1 MPDGIPSLVEMRA
14 ISKAFG
20 AIQALDGVGLSISR
34 GEVLGLVG
42 DNSAGKSTLMKVLTG
57 AYRADAGEIRIDGH
71 RIELASPHDSRR
83 LGIEM
88 VYQDFALCGNLDVA
102 TNIYLGRWPAR
113 AGLVQTR
120 RMEAAA
126 RRILQDLG
134 VDSTIVRQRV
144 ETLSGGRQQ
153 MVAIARAV
161 SFDPKLV
168 ILDEPTANLSV
179 VATEHVL
186 ALIRELRSRGV
197 AQIVISHR
205 LQDIFAVGDRVM
217 VLKRGRNVG
226 ERSIRETTEAE
237 VLALVVHGDAFEVAH
252 RE

>member
-1 MPDGIPSLVEMRA
+1 MEGALPLVEMRA

-20 AIQALDGVGLSISR
+20 AIQALKAVDLSVAP

-42 DNSAGKSTLMKVLTG
+42 DNSAGKSTLMKILTG
-57 AYRADAGEIRIDGH
+57 AYRPDEGEIRILGRRVD
-71 RIELASPHDSRR
+71 IDSPQASRS

-102 TNIYLGRWPAR
+102 TNIFLGRWPTR
-113 AGLVQTR
+113 GGFVQAR
-120 RMEAAA
+120 RMEGAA
-126 RRILQDLG
+126 RAILGGLG
-134 VDSTIVRQRV
+134 VEADIVGQRV

-153 MVAIARAV
+153 MVAIARAI
-161 SFDPKLV
+161 SFGPRLV
-168 ILDEPTANLSV
+168 VLDEPTANLSV

-186 ALIRELRSRGV
+186 ALIRELRQRGV

-205 LQDIFAVGDRVM
+205 LQDVFAVGDRVV

-226 ERSIRETTEAE
+226 ERRVRDTSEGE
-237 VLALVVHGDAFEVAH
+237 VLSLIVQGDAYEST
-252 RE
+252 RRD